1 MKVVV
6 LYRPNSEH
14 GRLVEEFIK
23 EFKTRYSDH
32 QLEVVD
38 VDSKEGITM
47 VELYGAMQYPSI
59 IVVSEDG
66 GFIKMWSGDHLP
78 LISEVSYYTSQVSGV

>member
-6 LYRPNSEH
+6 LYRPQSEH
-14 GRLVEEFIK
+14 GRLVEEFIN
-23 EFKTRYSDH
+23 EFKQRYSDH

-38 VDSKEGITM
+38 VDSRQGVSM

-59 IVVSEDG
+59 LVLSQDG
-66 GFIKMWSGDHLP
+66 AFVKMWSGEHLP
-78 LISEVSYYTSQVSGV
+78 LISEVSYYTSQGSGV